1 MPKLKSI
8 IPKIRNHIY
17 YLSLTFLGMAMALI
31 TTIIVTRSL
40 SIIDRSDYGIATVA
54 LMQILMVS
62 QLGLPGAFGITGPAP
77 FRKFGFRKFLKLYL
91 LRTFW
96 FLLTILIFT
105 AFYQGNFLVAMFAF
119 LNALLL
125 IPSQWA
131 MNALQKTIARNEFF
145 LLRLTPT
152 CVQFILVLSLII
164 LKLENLRNFLLVWI
178 IGNLVFLLA
187 CFVILKREITDDFID
202 DSPKELSDIVKLG
215 YAGFIP
221 HVSIQEI
228 LRIEILLLPL
238 LKDPSF
244 IASYFVI
251 VGVATWPK
259 AICDSVAVANFPIIQ
274 SLVEPISRKRFLQRI
289 SMQVR
294 VLLLTSFLVNFFV
307 MLGLRKLYPSEYTSI
322 IWAILPLTI
331 SSVLS
336 SSRRLYLDMLRSQS
350 KESAIRATKIEL
362 LSFLPILVCNFLLF
376 SNLGLVEWTYCL
388 VLASYLGFSITINRV
403 KAYEK
408 F

>member
-131 MNALQKTIARNEFF
+131 MNALHFF
-145 LLRLTPT
+145 
-152 CVQFILVLSLII
+152 
-164 LKLENLRNFLLVWI
+164 
-178 IGNLVFLLA
+178 
-187 CFVILKREITDDFID
+187 
-202 DSPKELSDIVKLG
+202 
-215 YAGFIP
+215 
-221 HVSIQEI
+221 
-228 LRIEILLLPL
+228 
-238 LKDPSF
+238 
-244 IASYFVI
+244 
-251 VGVATWPK
+251 
-259 AICDSVAVANFPIIQ
+259 
-274 SLVEPISRKRFLQRI
+274 
-289 SMQVR
+289 
-294 VLLLTSFLVNFFV
+294 
-307 MLGLRKLYPSEYTSI
+307 
-322 IWAILPLTI
+322 
-331 SSVLS
+331 
-336 SSRRLYLDMLRSQS
+336 SRRLKKKKGYLLDMLH
-350 KESAIRATKIEL
+350 RAKGKDEKRGNEMV
-362 LSFLPILVCNFLLF
+362 S
-376 SNLGLVEWTYCL
+376 
-388 VLASYLGFSITINRV
+388 VL
-403 KAYEK
+403 
-408 F
+408 